1 MDKTLEK
8 IVAAREAIWF
18 EEPAEIRRLP
28 EIKATMDQGAST
40 VLFAATKL
48 QTLITFLNHMRA
60 VANQGGVD
68 LETMKAATEPYLAF
82 HAGVYGN
89 FYKFAD
95 TAQVVRWAQ
104 EALADA
110 ATLEEYAAVVGE
122 LAIYLNRV
130 DYWVDLKIP
139 WAAFGRVFEHRLSR
153 AHLSEAPG

>member
-1 MDKTLEK
+1 
-8 IVAAREAIWF
+8 
-18 EEPAEIRRLP
+18 
-28 EIKATMDQGAST
+28 
-40 VLFAATKL
+40 
-48 QTLITFLNHMRA
+48 MRG
-60 VANQGGVD
+60 VANQGGMD

-82 HAGVYGN
+82 HASVYGN

-110 ATLEEYAAVVGE
+110 ATLEEYATVAGE

-139 WAAFGRVFEHRLSR
+139 WAAFGRVFEQR
-153 AHLSEAPG
+153 LSEARLSEARG

>member
-1 MDKTLEK
+1 MEEMLDR

-18 EEPAEIRRLP
+18 EEPAEITRLP
-28 EIKATMDQGAST
+28 EIKAARDQGAST

-48 QTLITFLNHMRA
+48 ATLVTFLNHMRG
-60 VANQGGVD
+60 VAKGGGVD
-68 LETMKAATEPYLAF
+68 LETMKAVTEPYLAF

-89 FYKFAD
+89 FYQLAG

-110 ATLEEYAAVVGE
+110 ANLEEYATLVGE

-139 WAAFGRVFEHRLSR
+139 WATFGDVFEQGRSLPR
-153 AHLSEAPG
+153 

>member
-1 MDKTLEK
+1 MEETLDK

-18 EEPAEIRRLP
+18 EEPAEITRLP
-28 EIKATMDQGAST
+28 EIKAARDQGAST

-48 QTLITFLNHMRA
+48 ATLITFLNHMRG
-60 VANQGGVD
+60 VAKGGEAD
-68 LETMKAATEPYLAF
+68 LDTMKAVTEPYLAF

-89 FYKFAD
+89 FYQLAD

-104 EALADA
+104 EALAGA
-110 ATLEEYAAVVGE
+110 ADLEEYAILVGE

-139 WAAFGRVFEHRLSR
+139 WAAFGDVFEQEL
-153 AHLSEAPG
+153 AEASQ